1 MNGIKSDL
9 RKRKRTKKKK
19 NIIKDLNKFINNNI
33 YNNNI
38 YILNTLYTYKR
49 SYIFII
55 IIYI

>member
-1 MNGIKSDL
+1 MNEIKSDL

-38 YILNTLYTYKR
+38 YILNILYTYKR

>member
-1 MNGIKSDL
+1 MNGRKSDL